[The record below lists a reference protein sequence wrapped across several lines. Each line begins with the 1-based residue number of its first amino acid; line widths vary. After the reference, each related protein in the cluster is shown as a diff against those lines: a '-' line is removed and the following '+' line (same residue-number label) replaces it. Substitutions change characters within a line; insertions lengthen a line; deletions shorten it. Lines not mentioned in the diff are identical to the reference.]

1 MKSKEQQLLEEAYN
15 EVSFFKDKPEP
26 PKDERQE
33 ALSFILKLSYNL
45 NSVGSK
51 LSEAYRKLKSN
62 QHVDEEIKNMLAKE
76 GEELVASSS
85 EIEDIYHKYL
95 SEK

>member
-1 MKSKEQQLLEEAYN
+1 MKSKEQQLLEQAYN
-15 EVSFFKDKPEP
+15 EVSFFKDPEP
-26 PKDERQE
+26 PKDERQG
-33 ALSFILKLSYNL
+33 ALSFILNLSDDL

-51 LSEAYRKLKSN
+51 LSEAYRKLKLN
-62 QHVDEEIKNMLAKE
+62 KHVDEEIKNMLAKE
-76 GEELVASSS
+76 GEKLVAASS